1 MPLPLLAVLG
11 LGGAAFL
18 GLGAHVT
25 ANDTNLCAKNI
36 VRMAQEKYEAEYADW
51 KRKMRLCRNLYGNL
65 ACQKKRPLKK
75 LCRIL

>member
-11 LGGAAFL
+11 LGGAALL

-36 VRMAQEKYEAEYADW
+36 VRMAQEKYEAEYA
-51 KRKMRLCRNLYGNL
+51 RL
-65 ACQKKRPLKK
+65 
-75 LCRIL
+75 

>member
-36 VRMAQEKYEAEYADW
+36 VRMAQEKYEAEYA
-51 KRKMRLCRNLYGNL
+51 RLENKN
-65 ACQKKRPLKK
+65 ASMQ
-75 LCRIL
+75 